1 MSAET
6 PGIDLTVEPPPDG
19 AVPVETR
26 RPTRLY
32 RGMGGLL
39 LRLEARARAKGSRR
53 VRLTNA
59 LVWLLVAA
67 AGQVLLTGPVINE
80 PLSLEDI
87 TSAAGEVT
95 EHWIAHD
102 VDARFELE
110 RTDDGRLLVH
120 VEEQITADFPE
131 GVEETGITRTIASHY
146 EGHDLH
152 PRVTGGEFDGDPV
165 EVAARVG
172 ATATSLTWDT
182 GSVLTGRHEF
192 VVRYT
197 LSDVA
202 YPEQDASTGRLQ
214 DLLEWDILGPSWG
227 QGIRGVEMTLIVPRE
242 LHDALE
248 RTPRAAMS
256 WTLLADATTLTPD
269 SETADAVTY
278 VVTVDQNMPPHTDIW
293 FTLRFAE
300 GTFTMPDPAPLYWVL
315 VVGPFVPLLLLAVG
329 LLFVLAARALVWN
342 DARGRAWFVPQYEP
356 DPRVPAPLASRL
368 MRQVLTAPLVQAISD
383 GHAGIGERPITRIG
397 RIAWRTGRPWHLW
410 PEWRT
415 YLFAPAWR
423 EQFVRKLRRVPRG
436 IVRDV
441 FIGATLALTLVQFG
455 LVRQLSYQVILSVY
469 WWPLAIVAA
478 TIALALVILVIALSA
493 RPLTRAGALAREH
506 LLGLRLYLE
515 QTRMDERI
523 TLRDELLP
531 YVVMFAKP
539 RRAREIVRRLLDERG
554 HRDPGLRAGFFTA
567 ARLGVRAAAMLAVV
581 GAIVVAAALPSPSQR
596 SAPEDLAYSGD
607 LPGSR
612 GWLVSEITA
621 DARLERTEAGKATV
635 TVTETLTVFV
645 EEERDTLPQVMRQ
658 WRDVVHGHDTGLEVT
673 EVTVDGDPV
682 PYEQRREEGM
692 AFVQTQLT
700 RDWGGEHTVQIRYRL
715 TDAAAAVQQDGRWYE
730 HVQWTALN
738 EGWRDAWSW
747 PEQNIE
753 RVAMTVRV
761 PAELRAQLHEDSG
774 VLEGD
779 LDVEAPGLPAVTSG
793 AGGEDVYRWEL
804 LPDADGRWTYEASRD
819 VGIRFVFPAGT
830 FADVGQESWW
840 LDSAA
845 RALPTAVPLVLLLG
859 AAGCALLGL
868 ILRLGGVRRVSE
880 PGLLREVVR
889 WIPPWFALAGS
900 ILFVWRT
907 ADSVDD
913 DPLFPLLGLP
923 AVAAVV
929 LAIANHYATRRRS

>member
-1 MSAET
+1 MSGEA
-6 PGIDLTVEPPPDG
+6 PGTDPADEPAPEG
-19 AVPVETR
+19 AIAVETR

-39 LRLEARARAKGSRR
+39 LRLEARARARGSRR

-67 AGQVLLTGPVINE
+67 AGQLLLTGPVINE
-80 PLSLEDI
+80 PRSLEDI

-95 EHWIAHD
+95 ERWIAHD

-110 RTDDGRLLVH
+110 RTDEGRLLVH
-120 VEEQITADFPE
+120 VEERITADFPE
-131 GVEETGITRTIASHY
+131 GVEETGITRMIATHY

-152 PRVTGGEFDGDPV
+152 PRVTGGELDGEPV

-172 ATATSLTWDT
+172 ATTTSLTWDT
-182 GSVLTGRHEF
+182 GEVLTGRHEF

-202 YPEQDASTGRLQ
+202 YTAQDASTGRLQ
-214 DLLEWDILGPSWG
+214 DLLEWEILGPSWG
-227 QGIRGVEMTLIVPRE
+227 QGLRGVEMTLVVPRD

-256 WTLLADATTLTPD
+256 WTLLSDATTLTPD
-269 SETADAVTY
+269 SETADQVTY

-300 GTFTMPDPAPLYWVL
+300 GTFTMPEPSPLYWVL
-315 VVGPFVPLLLLAVG
+315 VVGPFVPLLLLAAG

-356 DPRVPAPLASRL
+356 DPQVPAPLASRL

-383 GHAGIGERPITRIG
+383 AHAGIGAKTVTRIG
-397 RIAWRTGRPWHLW
+397 RVAWRTGRLGHLW
-410 PEWRT
+410 PEWRH

-423 EQFVRKLRRVPRG
+423 EQFVLKLRRVPRG

-478 TIALALVILVIALSA
+478 TVALAVVILVIALTA

-506 LLGLRLYLE
+506 LLGLRLYIE
-515 QTRMDERI
+515 QTRMDERT

-539 RRAREIVRRLLDERG
+539 RRAREIVLRLLDERG
-554 HRDPGLRAGFFTA
+554 HQDPGLRTGFFTA
-567 ARLGVRAAAMLAVV
+567 ARLGVRAVAMLAVV
-581 GAIVVAAALPSPSQR
+581 GAIAVAASLPSPSSR
-596 SAPEDLAYSGD
+596 TPPEDVAYSGD
-607 LPGSR
+607 LAGSR
-612 GWLVSEITA
+612 GWLVTELVA
-621 DARLERTEAGKATV
+621 DARLERTEAGKAAV

-645 EEERDTLPQVMRQ
+645 EDGRDTLPQVMRQ
-658 WRDVVHGHDTGLEVT
+658 WRDVVHGHDMGLEVT
-673 EVTVDGDPV
+673 GVAVDGDPV
-682 PYEQRREEGM
+682 AYEQRREEGM
-692 AFVQTQLT
+692 AFVQTRLT

-715 TDAAAAVQQDGRWYE
+715 ADAAAAVQQDGQWYE

-738 EGWRDAWSW
+738 EGWRFAWSW
-747 PEQNIE
+747 PEQKIE
-753 RVAMTVRV
+753 RVAMTVRM
-761 PAELRAQLHEDSG
+761 PAELRAQLHEGS
-774 VLEGD
+774 VLEGPRD
-779 LDVEAPGLPAVTSG
+779 EQAPGLPAVAPG
-793 AGGEDVYRWEL
+793 DDGEDVYRWEL
-804 LPDADGRWTYEASRD
+804 LPDPDGRWTSEASRD
-819 VGIRFVFPAGT
+819 VGVRFVFPAGT
-830 FADVGQESWW
+830 FSDVGQGSWW
-840 LDSAA
+840 MSQVAHA
-845 RALPTAVPLVLLLG
+845 VPIALPLGLSLLAV
-859 AAGCALLGL
+859 GCALLGL

-889 WIPPWFALAGS
+889 WIPPWFAIAGS

-907 ADSVDD
+907 ADSVDS

-923 AVAAVV
+923 AGAAVL
-929 LAIANHYATRRRS
+929 LALANFYATRRRS